1 MLQYIEVLIFPLKL
15 NNGLDS
21 VNIKL
26 PYSCRLFFQFRPNV
40 SGCVLIDDVAKHLVK
55 RHQREV
61 QNLRLNKGFL
71 KQTLLNYL
79 ELELIQRVN
88 KVSRLQ
94 LKHLLKCRVDHI
106 VTCLQHVQI
115 LVRLHDIEQVS
126 KQSSTIIRV

>member
-21 VNIKL
+21 VDIKL
-26 PYSCRLFFQFRPNV
+26 PYSRHLFFQLCPNI
-40 SGCVLIDDVAKHLVK
+40 SGCMLIDDVAKHLIK

-79 ELELIQRVN
+79 ELELVQRID
-88 KVSRLQ
+88 KVSRL
-94 LKHLLKCRVDHI
+94 
-106 VTCLQHVQI
+106 
-115 LVRLHDIEQVS
+115 
-126 KQSSTIIRV
+126 